1 MRKTLAIEVVDDY
14 QGILRNQR
22 PVIDVRAPEEY
33 GKGSIPSAVNLP
45 ILNNDERRQVGVCYK
60 NYGQRKAVELGQKL
74 VTASIRS
81 KRVSDWA
88 SFVDSHEDALFCCWR
103 GGLRSR
109 TAYQW
114 LAEAGSIIPI
124 VKGGSKALR
133 GYCLQRIEESTDYR
147 WLVLGGRTGSGK
159 TRALQQLS
167 NTIDLERL
175 AAHRGSAFGGNIA
188 LQPSPISF
196 ENALAAD
203 LLSIVRD
210 RPVVVEDESR
220 TIGRLA
226 LPESLFRSIQNAPLV
241 ILELSLEERIANI
254 YDEYVVPGVPA
265 SFINALW
272 RIRRRLGGTRY
283 RELLDLMKSGF
294 DNGNQESHLRW
305 IKLLLTGYYDPMYD
319 YQLGRKHERIVYRG
333 SMNAVSE
340 YLRERIVTA

>member
-1 MRKTLAIEVVDDY
+1 MAIEVVDDY
-14 QGILRNQR
+14 QGILKNQR

-33 GKGSIPSAVNLP
+33 GKGSIPSAINLP

-60 NYGQRKAVELGQKL
+60 NHGQRKAIELGQKL
-74 VTASIRS
+74 VTESIRS

-88 SFVDSHEDALFCCWR
+88 SFVDSHEDAAFCCWR

-114 LAEAGSIIPI
+114 LAETGSIIPI

-133 GYCLQRIEESTDYR
+133 SYCLRRIEESTDYR

-159 TRALQQLS
+159 TRALQQS
-167 NTIDLERL
+167 TNAIDLERL
-175 AAHRGSAFGGNIA
+175 ASHRGSAFGGDIA
-188 LQPSPISF
+188 LQPPPISF

-203 LLSIVRD
+203 LLSIDHD

-226 LPESLFRSIQNAPLV
+226 LPESFFQSIQNAPLV
-241 ILELSLEERIANI
+241 ILELSLEARIANI
-254 YDEYVVPGVPA
+254 YDEYVVPGIRA

-272 RIRRRLGGTRY
+272 RIRKRLGGTRY
-283 RELLDLMKSGF
+283 RELLNLMEHGF
-294 DNGNQESHLRW
+294 DSGNQESHFRW
-305 IKLLLTGYYDPMYD
+305 IELLLTGYYDPMYD
-319 YQLGRKHERIVYRG
+319 YQLERKHERIVYRG
-333 SMNAVSE
+333 RMDAVVQYVGE
-340 YLRERIVTA
+340 QITAA